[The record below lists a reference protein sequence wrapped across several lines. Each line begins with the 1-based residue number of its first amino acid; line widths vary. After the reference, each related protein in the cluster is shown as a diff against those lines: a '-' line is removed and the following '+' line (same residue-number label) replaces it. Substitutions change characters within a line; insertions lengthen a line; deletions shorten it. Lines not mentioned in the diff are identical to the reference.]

1 MIDKIKQTLT
11 ETTTVICIMLVA
23 LAAVFSTAYYFV
35 NDRNLMAKN
44 IDSAIVK
51 DLDPLSVRCSYA
63 RSDDTICAVYAAR
76 PVINGTTKK

>member
-1 MIDKIKQTLT
+1 MIDKLKMSLSDS
-11 ETTTVICIMLVA
+11 TTVICVMLVL
-23 LAAVFSTAYYFV
+23 LAVVFSTAFYFV

-44 IDSAIVK
+44 IDGAIAK

-63 RSDDTICAVYAAR
+63 RSDDTICAVYAAK